1 MVRRAP
7 VRGAQGGF
15 IMALT
20 LLLLMVV
27 TSVMFLMV
35 RRWELEVKSIRE
47 RDLYWMGGQFSAAL
61 GSYALATPAGLSPT
75 PRELTDLLRDD
86 RSPVPRQHLRRLYVD
101 PMTARADWAVV
112 RAPDGGIVGVHSR
125 SRGRPL
131 PRDGLWPVDP
141 VFQAA
146 TRYSDWVFVAGM
158 RVSGL

>member
-1 MVRRAP
+1 
-7 VRGAQGGF
+7 
-15 IMALT
+15 MALT

-35 RRWELEVKSIRE
+35 RRWELEEKSIRE
-47 RDLYWMGGQFSAAL
+47 RDLYWMGGQFAAAL

-86 RSPVPRQHLRRLYVD
+86 RGPVPRQHLRRLYVD

-125 SRGRPL
+125 SRGLPL
-131 PRDGLWPVDP
+131 ARDGLWPVDP
-141 VFQAA
+141 AFQTAR
-146 TRYSDWVFVAGM
+146 RYSDWVFVAGP
-158 RVSGL
+158 RLPGL